1 MGASNTWMRS
11 TASQSAVTGG
21 KRKVRRVLIVDDHPI
36 VRQGLRRVMENED
49 DLDVCGEA
57 ETARDA
63 RAAIKEQTPDVII
76 ADISLKQGD
85 GIELV
90 RDVRAH
96 HPQLPILVLSMH
108 DEAIYAERM
117 LSAGANGY
125 IMKQAAS
132 EQFLVALRRV
142 LDGGIYVSEAVGN
155 NMIQKFAAGGSY
167 ISANPIDR
175 LSNRELQILHMI
187 GKGMSTRE
195 TAHSLNL
202 SIKTVESHRQRIKR
216 KLNLSTG
223 TQLVQYAVN
232 WFTVARTAGATAA
245 SLLPPKRIPSRCA
258 DPRASPPIASN
269 PRAGRRWRARVA
281 AARRRAGARPHPAR
295 TRWPSHCS
303 RRAAARRPAPRSLRG
318 TFARVDSPQPPSPG
332 RPIAPRRPAAHR
344 RRRRD
349 GT

>member
-1 MGASNTWMRS
+1 MEQWSVSPASDRRRRIQWNLFRRFNGEYTMVASNTWVRS
-11 TASQSAVTGG
+11 TVSQAGMITG
-21 KRKVRRVLIVDDHPI
+21 KRRERRVLIVDDHPI

-49 DLDVCGEA
+49 DLTVCGEA

-63 RAAIKEQTPDVII
+63 RIAIKELNPDVMI

-132 EQFLVALRRV
+132 EQFLVSLRRV

-155 NMIQKFAAGGSY
+155 NMIQKFAAGGAY

-232 WFTVARTAGATAA
+232 WFTGRDIGS
-245 SLLPPKRIPSRCA
+245 SLHG
-258 DPRASPPIASN
+258 
-269 PRAGRRWRARVA
+269 GRDA
-281 AARRRAGARPHPAR
+281 AAPPVDAGG
-295 TRWPSHCS
+295 
-303 RRAAARRPAPRSLRG
+303 AA
-318 TFARVDSPQPPSPG
+318 
-332 RPIAPRRPAAHR
+332 
-344 RRRRD
+344 
-349 GT
+349 

>member
-1 MGASNTWMRS
+1 MMAANSAATRS
-11 TASQSAVTGG
+11 TVTESGIHGG

-36 VRQGLRRVMENED
+36 VRQGLRRIMENEED
-49 DLDVCGEA
+49 FVVCGEA

-63 RAAIKEQTPDVII
+63 RTAIKELNPDVMIV
-76 ADISLKQGD
+76 DISLKQGD

-108 DEAIYAERM
+108 DETIYAERM

-125 IMKQAAS
+125 IMKHAAS
-132 EQFLVALRRV
+132 EQFLIVAAAR

-155 NMIQKFAAGGSY
+155 NMIQKFAAGGAY

-195 TAHSLNL
+195 TAQSLNL

-216 KLNLSTG
+216 KFNLQTG

-232 WFTVARTAGATAA
+232 WFTGREAG
-245 SLLPPKRIPSRCA
+245 SSM
-258 DPRASPPIASN
+258 
-269 PRAGRRWRARVA
+269 
-281 AARRRAGARPHPAR
+281 
-295 TRWPSHCS
+295 
-303 RRAAARRPAPRSLRG
+303 PAPKEN
-318 TFARVDSPQPPSPG
+318 P
-332 RPIAPRRPAAHR
+332 
-344 RRRRD
+344 
-349 GT
+349 

>member
-1 MGASNTWMRS
+1 VNTSNPWMRS
-11 TASQSAVTGG
+11 QNAQGGASQG
-21 KRKVRRVLIVDDHPI
+21 KRRVRRVLIVDDHPI
-36 VRQGLRRVMENED
+36 VRQGLRRVMENEE
-49 DLDVCGEA
+49 DLTVCGEA

-63 RAAIKEQTPDVII
+63 RIAIRELNPDIVI

-108 DEAIYAERM
+108 DETIYAERM

-132 EQFLVALRRV
+132 EQFLVSLRRV

-187 GKGMSTRE
+187 GKGLSTRE
-195 TAHSLNL
+195 TAHALNL

-223 TQLVQYAVN
+223 TQLVQYAVS
-232 WFTVARTAGATAA
+232 WFAGKENGAAGAAEA
-245 SLLPPKRIPSRCA
+245 GPP
-258 DPRASPPIASN
+258 
-269 PRAGRRWRARVA
+269 A
-281 AARRRAGARPHPAR
+281 AAVGNELHQGP
-295 TRWPSHCS
+295 
-303 RRAAARRPAPRSLRG
+303 
-318 TFARVDSPQPPSPG
+318 
-332 RPIAPRRPAAHR
+332 
-344 RRRRD
+344 
-349 GT
+349 

>member
-1 MGASNTWMRS
+1 MMPVSNSWTRAPATSGGA
-11 TASQSAVTGG
+11 APG
-21 KRKVRRVLIVDDHPI
+21 KRRVRRVLIVDDHPI
-36 VRQGLRRVMENED
+36 VRQGLCRVMDNEE
-49 DLDVCGEA
+49 DLSVCGEA
-57 ETARDA
+57 ETVRDA
-63 RAAIKEQTPDVII
+63 RAAIKDLSPDVMI

-96 HPQLPILVLSMH
+96 YPQLPILVLSMH
-108 DEAIYAERM
+108 DETIYAERM
-117 LSAGANGY
+117 LAAGANGY

-132 EQFLVALRRV
+132 EQFLIALRRV

-195 TAHSLNL
+195 AAHSLNL

-232 WFTVARTAGATAA
+232 WFSSRANDSTDGDQPAGE
-245 SLLPPKRIPSRCA
+245 
-258 DPRASPPIASN
+258 
-269 PRAGRRWRARVA
+269 
-281 AARRRAGARPHPAR
+281 
-295 TRWPSHCS
+295 
-303 RRAAARRPAPRSLRG
+303 
-318 TFARVDSPQPPSPG
+318 
-332 RPIAPRRPAAHR
+332 
-344 RRRRD
+344 
-349 GT
+349 